1 MTEQETQKKISQLQ
15 LMEQNLQ
22 ALLGQRQQFQQ
33 KVVEINSALEELKKT
48 DKSYKII
55 GNIMVLKD
63 SKELDKELS
72 QKKEILEIRI
82 KNVEKQEDQIRT
94 KAKKLQEEVLSKMK

>member
-22 ALLGQRQQFQQ
+22 ALLSQRQQFQQ
-33 KVVEINSALEELKKT
+33 KVAEINSALDELEKT
-48 DKSYKII
+48 EKSYKII

-63 SKELDKELS
+63 NKELS
-72 QKKEILEIRI
+72 AELTQKKDMLEIRI
-82 KNVEKQEDQIRT
+82 KNVEKQELQIRT
-94 KAKKLQEEVLSKMK
+94 KAKKLQEEVLEKMK